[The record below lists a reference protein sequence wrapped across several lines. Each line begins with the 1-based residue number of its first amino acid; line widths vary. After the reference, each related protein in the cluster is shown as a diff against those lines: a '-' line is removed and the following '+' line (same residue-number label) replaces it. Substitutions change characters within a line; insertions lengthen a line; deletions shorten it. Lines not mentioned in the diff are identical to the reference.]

1 MLALAVE
8 RIGSDYGSGQLQ
20 AVQQRPELDDVVDRV
35 THVGL
40 ATTPSGSRGSA
51 LGSIIECG
59 GSGCL
64 QVRGQSCKLTGC
76 VAWST
81 ASLSRPT

>member
-1 MLALAVE
+1 MLAWAVE
-8 RIGSDYGSGQLQ
+8 RIGSDHSGGQLQ
-20 AVQQRPELDDVVDRV
+20 AVQRPELGDVVDRV
-35 THVGL
+35 TYVGL
-40 ATTPSGSRGSA
+40 ATTPSGSRAEARS
-51 LGSIIECG
+51 GSIIERG

-76 VAWST
+76 VMWLT